1 MKHYFS
7 FVFAVLF
14 TISIISTNL
23 FAQPEGISVVKSTNG
38 YSVNFSLQQYNFTS
52 VSDGGSEFVDIK
64 IPGYGITPEVG
75 MPALPQI
82 SFNLFLP
89 SDEQKATFSIN
100 SFDQSTQTLDKK
112 VYPKQ
117 MLPFV
122 IVSSYLTFSPF
133 PCFTMVVIFCGTF
146 SFPIN

>member
-1 MKHYFS
+1 MKHYFN

-14 TISIISTNL
+14 TISIISINI

-64 IPGYGITPEVG
+64 IPGYGVTPDVG
-75 MPALPQI
+75 MPGLPQI

-89 SDEQKATFSIN
+89 SDEQKPT
-100 SFDQSTQTLDKK
+100 
-112 VYPKQ
+112 
-117 MLPFV
+117 
-122 IVSSYLTFSPF
+122 
-133 PCFTMVVIFCGTF
+133 C
-146 SFPIN
+146 